1 MNTIHQNYDY
11 IPVKASIILQLHRD
25 LYKFTGNEGGH
36 FKSADNVIAQIDEKR
51 NSTVRFQPVP
61 AWETSEYMDRI
72 CEAFQK
78 ACSDS
83 QYDPLLLIPM
93 FVLDFLCIHPFHD
106 GNGRMSRLLTPASAV
121 PGRYIVG
128 MYISIEKLIKQ
139 TKETYYEPYRK
150 VL

>member
-1 MNTIHQNYDY
+1 
-11 IPVKASIILQLHRD
+11 
-25 LYKFTGNEGGH
+25 
-36 FKSADNVIAQIDEKR
+36 
-51 NSTVRFQPVP
+51 
-61 AWETSEYMDRI
+61 MDRI

-106 GNGRMSRLLTPASAV
+106 GNGRMSRLLTLLLLYRA
-121 PGRYIVG
+121 GYIVG

-139 TKETYYEPYRK
+139 TKETYYEAPTGK
-150 VL
+150 FSELA